1 MNGLVHYEKV
11 SQRFSI
17 LEESRDSVSLHMG
30 RPDLPLPLFEKILP
44 ENQEQ
49 DYVFGMLAFPLL
61 DLGHLAEAE
70 KAARK
75 GNEINKTTFGRIS
88 ARDAQLH
95 GIVALPSDKSETSS
109 GNIIKDTQTFAT
121 FQLGIHINWWHV
133 TVCYL
138 VGGYLISEVQ
148 EIYDNQA
155 MWYQEW
161 LFDITTIWLLSKV
174 GNISRAHVLLEGLK
188 SRTCN
193 MSKKIQKLMG
203 KAIQQSSTIEEH
215 KTERWCSF
223 LVAFAEKRYIN
234 AIYTGAVVAT
244 CEKTKVLESSY

>member
-1 MNGLVHYEKV
+1 
-11 SQRFSI
+11 
-17 LEESRDSVSLHMG
+17 MG
-30 RPDLPLPLFEKILP
+30 RPDLPLPLFEK
-44 ENQEQ
+44 
-49 DYVFGMLAFPLL
+49 VFQMLIKMA
-61 DLGHLAEAE
+61 
-70 KAARK
+70 
-75 GNEINKTTFGRIS
+75 
-88 ARDAQLH
+88 
-95 GIVALPSDKSETSS
+95 DKSETSS

-203 KAIQQSSTIEEH
+203 KAIQVIGASDLQLDVFDEIWYKLLLLPNTLFFSSQ
-215 KTERWCSF
+215 
-223 LVAFAEKRYIN
+223 
-234 AIYTGAVVAT
+234 
-244 CEKTKVLESSY
+244 VL